1 MSALRQTLVGVFA
14 AEEDDSPSARSRRH
28 RVGDAAVVVTAI
40 AFGSTGLVTASQHG
54 LGGPLR
60 VGDAILGVGF
70 CLALW
75 RRRDAPIE
83 LGLASIP
90 IIAVSSFAGPAALI
104 ALATVAAYRRWQ
116 AALLIAGPQLL
127 VMPIER
133 VVHPEGG
140 SLTSFYVHG
149 LAVTAVAAGLGMF
162 LRNRRQA
169 RRERERRQRAE
180 ERLRIEQA
188 RYAERTRIAREMH
201 DVLAHRISLLSLHA
215 GALEFRPGA
224 PSEELARGVAV
235 IRASAHQALEDL
247 RAVIGM
253 LRESAE
259 AGVPQPPQPTLA
271 SLPVLVEESRAAGMD
286 LTVDVRVS
294 DLTAVPEAVGR
305 NALRIVQ
312 EALTNARKHA
322 PSAPVDLRVE
332 GAPGE
337 GLEVDVRNP
346 ASVVAGTSDIPGSG
360 VGLVGLA
367 ERAELAGGRL
377 EHGLERDGAFRLQAW
392 LPWPA

>member
-1 MSALRQTLVGVFA
+1 MTTLRQHLVGVFTP
-14 AEEDDSPSARSRRH
+14 EEDDSPSARSRRD
-28 RVGDAAVVVTAI
+28 RIVDAALVVVAI
-40 AFGSTGLVTASQHG
+40 AFGSTSLVTASHHG

-60 VGDAILGVGF
+60 VGDAILGTGF

-75 RRRDAPIE
+75 RRRAAPVE

-90 IIAVSSFAGPAALI
+90 VTAFSSLAGLAALI
-104 ALATVAAYRRWQ
+104 ALATVATYRRWQ
-116 AALLIAGPQLL
+116 AALLIAVAQVA
-127 VMPIER
+127 VMPVER

-140 SLTSFYVHG
+140 SPTSFYVTG
-149 LAVTAVAAGLGMF
+149 LAVTAVVVGLGMF
-162 LRNRRQA
+162 LRNRRQT
-169 RRERERRQRAE
+169 RRERERRQLAE

-188 RYAERTRIAREMH
+188 RYAEGTRIAREMH

-215 GALEFRPGA
+215 GALEFRPDA
-224 PSEELARGVAV
+224 PAEELARGVAV

-259 AGVPQPPQPTLA
+259 DGAPQPPQPTLA
-271 SLPVLVEESRAAGMD
+271 SLPALLEESRAAGMD
-286 LTVDVRVS
+286 LTVDVRMA
-294 DLTAVPEAVGR
+294 DLTAVPDAVGR

-337 GLEVDVRNP
+337 GLTVDVRNP
-346 ASVVAGTSDIPGSG
+346 APVAAGTSDIPGSG
-360 VGLVGLA
+360 VGLAGLA

-377 EHGLERDGAFRLQAW
+377 EHGLERDGAFRLHAW
-392 LPWPA
+392 LPWPG

>member
-1 MSALRQTLVGVFA
+1 MSGLRQLLVGVFA
-14 AEEDDSPSARSRRH
+14 PEEDDSPSARSRRE
-28 RVGDAAVVVTAI
+28 RVGDAALVLIAI
-40 AFGSTGLVTASQHG
+40 AFGSWSLAAASRHG

-60 VGDAILGVGF
+60 VGDAILGIGF
-70 CLALW
+70 CIALW
-75 RRRDAPIE
+75 RRRAAPVE

-90 IIAVSSFAGPAALI
+90 LIAVSSFVGPAALV

-116 AALLIAGPQLL
+116 AAALVGGLLFL
-127 VMPIER
+127 VTPIER

-140 SLTSFYVHG
+140 SLTAFYTHR
-149 LAVTAVAAGLGMF
+149 LAVTAVAVGLGMF

-224 PSEELARGVAV
+224 PPEELARGVAV

-253 LRESAE
+253 LREGAE
-259 AGVPQPPQPTLA
+259 AGAPQPPQPTLA

-286 LTVDVRVS
+286 LMVDVRVS
-294 DLTAVPEAVGR
+294 DLSAVPEAVGR

-346 ASVVAGTSDIPGSG
+346 AVVVAGTSDIPGAG
-360 VGLVGLA
+360 VGLAGLA

-377 EHGLERDGAFRLQAW
+377 EAGLEGDGAFRLQAW
-392 LPWPA
+392 LPWPS